1 MDLKSNEPFWLIKNG
16 LIQSFPSLKENTS
29 CDVLIVGGGITGS
42 LIAHQCIQDGY
53 STILIDKRE
62 IANGS
67 SSATTAML
75 QYEIDVPLYKLTEMI
90 GEKAAVESY
99 KACSKAIDQLEVIT
113 KKIKSK
119 AGFRRKESLYFA
131 AFKKDI
137 AWLKQ
142 EFESRKENQFDVKWL
157 EADEIKEK
165 YKLDKTFGGI
175 ISGQGA
181 SVDAFR
187 LTHEILAYNQKK
199 GLQIFD
205 KNELKE
211 VKHHARH
218 SEAILD
224 TGAIIKTKKIVYCTG
239 YESTSIIKEKF
250 VNLISTYAIVSEVEP
265 EKSLLYKDLL
275 IWNTADPY
283 IYSRT
288 TDDGRFLIGG
298 EDEEFTN
305 PQKRDQL
312 IGEKEQKLVK
322 TFEKYLPHIRF
333 YSDFAWAGTFG
344 ETKDGLPYIGEHK
357 DHKNSYFVL
366 GFGGN
371 GITFSVAGME
381 MTSNWLKGKKH
392 PLSEWFRF
400 GR

>member
-1 MDLKSNEPFWLIKNG
+1 M
-16 LIQSFPSLKENTS
+16 Q
-29 CDVLIVGGGITGS
+29 
-42 LIAHQCIQDGY
+42 
-53 STILIDKRE
+53 
-62 IANGS
+62 
-67 SSATTAML
+67 
-75 QYEIDVPLYKLTEMI
+75 PL
-90 GEKAAVESY
+90 
-99 KACSKAIDQLEVIT
+99 
-113 KKIKSK
+113 
-119 AGFRRKESLYFA
+119 
-131 AFKKDI
+131 KKDI
-137 AWLKQ
+137 TWLKQ

-181 SVDAFR
+181 SVDAFM

-199 GLQIFD
+199 GLQVFD

-305 PQKRDQL
+305 PQKRDAL
-312 IGEKEQKLVK
+312 IGKKEQKLIR
-322 TFEKYLPHIRF
+322 TFEKHLPHLKF